1 MKVLLDT
8 NILIDYISEREP
20 FTEDARSIIRM
31 CMEKDL
37 YGCISAHTV
46 TNTFYILRKE
56 LSVSQRKQFLLDM
69 CRFLAVAGLDK
80 ELLVSA
86 LENESFTD
94 VEDCLQ
100 AECAKEFGADY
111 IVTRNVKDFTGSSIP
126 AITPGEFIRL
136 AEGTQQ

>member
-1 MKVLLDT
+1 
-8 NILIDYISEREP
+8 
-20 FTEDARSIIRM
+20 
-31 CMEKDL
+31 
-37 YGCISAHTV
+37 
-46 TNTFYILRKE
+46 
-56 LSVSQRKQFLLDM
+56 M

-126 AITPGEFIRL
+126 AITPAIIRL

>member
-126 AITPGEFIRL
+126 AVTPGEFIQL

>member
-1 MKVLLDT
+1 MRVLLDT

-56 LSVSQRKQFLLDM
+56 LSVSQRKHFLLDM

-126 AITPGEFIRL
+126 AITPGDFIRL
-136 AEGTQQ
+136 AEGIQQ